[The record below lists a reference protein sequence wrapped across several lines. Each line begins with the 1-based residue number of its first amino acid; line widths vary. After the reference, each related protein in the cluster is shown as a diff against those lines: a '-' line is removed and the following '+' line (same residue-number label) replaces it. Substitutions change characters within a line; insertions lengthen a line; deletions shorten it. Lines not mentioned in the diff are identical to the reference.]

1 MAKKIVIGK
10 TPEQLE
16 REEAEFIRRRE
27 AEAQERNQ
35 EQERN
40 LRLLVAKNK
49 RNKTIVIGV
58 IIIIVLALLVFG
70 TYNTFIRHELNDTDV
85 KNIIAQDVVIFPS
98 EGIHGFIRANF
109 ETWYNKNL
117 RYNYQG
123 NASIDYVKPLL
134 DSLTI
139 DKIDTK
145 SRTLIRVYFSIDIE
159 CKQADYKDSLG
170 TTLTGKTT
178 VTRSSFFIPIE
189 WHYTFNDAGTQVIK
203 QGYAAVGNLSYFML
217 ESNDSSEIYDNN
229 AFLAFSGE
237 EVAEDQATAAR
248 IKVDKII
255 RDLYAGADTSQ
266 DYIVPRKFSN
276 PNEDIYI
283 GIDSFKMYET
293 ANYLGYNT
301 IITYTVQ
308 TKDGF
313 YYSNTVYLAV
323 KQNGSTW
330 TIAGWM

>member
-16 REEAEFIRRRE
+16 REEAELIRRRE
-27 AEAQERNQ
+27 TEAQERNQ

-40 LRLLVAKNK
+40 LRLLVAKNR
-49 RNKTIVIGV
+49 RNKIMVIGIAIVI
-58 IIIIVLALLVFG
+58 ILALLIFG
-70 TYNTFIRHELNDTDV
+70 TYNTFIRHELNDNDV
-85 KNIIAQDVVIFPS
+85 KNIISQDVVIFPS
-98 EGIHGFIRANF
+98 EGIQGFIRANF

-117 RYNYQG
+117 IYNYQG
-123 NASIDYVKPLL
+123 DASIEYVKPLL

-145 SRTLIRVYFSIDIE
+145 SNTLIRVYFSVDIE
-159 CKQADYKDSLG
+159 CKQADYKDALG
-170 TTLTGKTT
+170 TIITGKTS
-178 VTRSSFFIPIE
+178 VTRTAFFIPIE
-189 WHYTFNDAGTQVIK
+189 WHYTLNDAGTQVIK
-203 QGYAAVGNLSYFML
+203 QGYAAVGKLSYFML
-217 ESNDSSEIYDNN
+217 ESTDSSEIYDNN
-229 AFLAFSGE
+229 AFLVFNDE
-237 EVAEDQATAAR
+237 EVEEDQANAAK
-248 IKVDKII
+248 IKIDKII
-255 RDLYAGADTSQ
+255 RDLYTGADTSQ

-276 PNEDIYI
+276 PNGDTYI
-283 GIDSFKMYET
+283 GIDSFKMYKSP
-293 ANYLGYNT
+293 NHLGYNT
-301 IITYTVQ
+301 IVTYTIQ